1 MLYLHAERNEVSLST
16 ARIVSTVLLAT
27 HSGRYDSLQVLGKMK
42 NEEADFL
49 RSGFVG

>member
-1 MLYLHAERNEVSLST
+1 MYCLSC
-16 ARIVSTVLLAT
+16 IDFLLAT
-27 HSGRYDSLQVLGKMK
+27 HSGRCDSLQVLGKMK

>member
-1 MLYLHAERNEVSLST
+1 MPKEMKFPSVLLELYQLF
-16 ARIVSTVLLAT
+16 LLAT